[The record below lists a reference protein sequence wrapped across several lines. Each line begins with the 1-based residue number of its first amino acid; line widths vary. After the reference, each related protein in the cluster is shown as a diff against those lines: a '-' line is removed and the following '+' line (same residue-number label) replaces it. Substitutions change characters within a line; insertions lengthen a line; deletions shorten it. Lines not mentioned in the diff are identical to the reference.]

1 MDETAARKRLEEER
15 ERLRSLIHNMSE
27 DNEVGESSDSEV
39 ASVSELASVDQHPAD
54 AGSETFEREKDMAIL
69 TNLEE
74 QIAEVEQGLRRI
86 DEGTYGT
93 CEACGKPIGDERL
106 EVVPTARYC
115 VEDQGAREAQ

>member
-1 MDETAARKRLEEER
+1 MDSTAARERLEQEK
-15 ERLRSLIHNMSE
+15 ERLRALIANMAE
-27 DNEVGESSDSEV
+27 DNNEGDPVGSD
-39 ASVSELASVDQHPAD
+39 ELATVDQHPAD

-69 TNLEE
+69 SNLEE
-74 QIAEVEQGLRRI
+74 QITEIEKALARV

-115 VEDQGAREAQ
+115 VEDQGAREAL

>member
-1 MDETAARKRLEEER
+1 MDTTAARERLEQEMER
-15 ERLRSLIHNMSE
+15 IRALIANMAE
-27 DNEVGESSDSEV
+27 DKEGDQNGSD
-39 ASVSELASVDQHPAD
+39 ELATVDQHPAD

-69 TNLEE
+69 NNLEE
-74 QIAEVEQGLRRI
+74 QVSEIEKALARV

-115 VEDQGAREAQ
+115 VEDQGAREAL